1 MIQKNILVIMPTLN
15 FVLPLIA
22 ILMVICLQP
31 LDGNKIPCKSTLP
44 SIHNVRLNFPLLSIS
59 ALLSTVLAITPISIA
74 NAKQFPTCVTESNP
88 QTTVISCRQLGLKD
102 DGRLLG
108 CQANEN
114 CFSTSATSATKYA
127 SPWKYS
133 TQSTKQA
140 WTLLKAAVENQGLKI
155 LQADET
161 THYMLAAE
169 KGTARKGQPQPAG
182 SSLFYEFLLRPEEKL
197 VLYRAVVDKT
207 VFLYPLQQPVTDFG
221 VLKDRLQGV
230 LSKTAWVSV
239 AATGEG
245 DDTMQQRVDSAKQS
259 LWNVFI

>member
-1 MIQKNILVIMPTLN
+1 MRFLNLVALLFAIPRFTCLKHFVGIRQSCGPVLHYCRSFTRNI
-15 FVLPLIA
+15 
-22 ILMVICLQP
+22 
-31 LDGNKIPCKSTLP
+31 
-44 SIHNVRLNFPLLSIS
+44 PLLGIS
-59 ALLSTVLAITPISIA
+59 VFLSTVLAITPISIA
-74 NAKQFPTCVTESNP
+74 GAKQFPSCITESNP
-88 QTTVISCRQLGLKD
+88 QTTVVSCRQLGLKD

-114 CFSTSATSATKYA
+114 CFSTSATAATKYA

-133 TQSTKQA
+133 AQSTDQA
-140 WTLLKAAVENQGLKI
+140 WTLLRAAVENQGLKI

-161 THYMLAAE
+161 NHYMLAAE
-169 KGTARKGQPQPAG
+169 KGIARKGQPQPAG

-230 LSKTAWVSV
+230 LSKTAWVSL
-239 AATGEG
+239 AAAGEG
-245 DDTMQQRVDSAKQS
+245 DDTMQQKMDSAKQS